1 MFPRIF
7 ALTNPNGVDE
17 LFRTFARDL
26 GPETAKQ
33 TAISTPLDIFEHDDR
48 FEVWLD
54 LPGVSREDVK
64 LSIENDTLRIQ
75 GERPAQAVTEEASR
89 HFRRTERWTGSFSRT
104 LTLPSS
110 VDGARIEAKLADG
123 VLKLVLPKR
132 DQAKPRQIVING

>member
-1 MFPRIF
+1 MFPRFF

-26 GPETAKQ
+26 GTEAQ
-33 TAISTPLDIFEHDDR
+33 AQSAISTPLDIFEHADR

-54 LPGVSREDVK
+54 LPGVAREDIK
-64 LSIENDTLRIQ
+64 LSLENDTLRIQ
-75 GERPAQAVTEEASR
+75 GERPAQAVTEETSKN
-89 HFRRTERWTGSFSRT
+89 FRRTERWTGSFARS

-110 VDGARIEAKLADG
+110 VDGSRIEAKLTDG

-132 DQAKPRQIVING
+132 DQAKPRNIPILG